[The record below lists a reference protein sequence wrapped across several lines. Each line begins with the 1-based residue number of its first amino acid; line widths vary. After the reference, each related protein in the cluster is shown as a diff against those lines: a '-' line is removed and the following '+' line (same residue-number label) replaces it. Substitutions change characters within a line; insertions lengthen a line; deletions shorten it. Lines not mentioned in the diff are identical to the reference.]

1 MNKISTFIKSSI
13 VSLVAAVGF
22 MSSAVSAN
30 TIDNESQVTVSYSE
44 DTSILSAYLDN
55 SARLLS
61 ELPSVLFSG
70 DVNGLLASVDNPFGI
85 DTRIK
90 TDAASEDDLQTSV
103 IKIINYLFLFLGLAL
118 LVIIIY
124 SGVKIIFSDGD
135 EEAVTGAR
143 TTIMYA
149 ILGVAVIVL
158 SYTLVDFIANVATGG
173 GNE

>member
-1 MNKISTFIKSSI
+1 MNKISTFIKTSLFG
-13 VSLVAAVGF
+13 LVAMLGL
-22 MSSAVSAN
+22 SVSAA
-30 TIDNESQVTVSYSE
+30 
-44 DTSILSAYLDN
+44 SASVLEMPTEAPQEISLWDAYVDN
-55 SARLLS
+55 SAK
-61 ELPSVLFSG
+61 
-70 DVNGLLASVDNPFGI
+70 LLASVENPFGI

-173 GNE
+173 GVE

>member
-1 MNKISTFIKSSI
+1 MNKISTFIKTSLFGLVAMLGLSVSVASASTLETPVEVAQE
-13 VSLVAAVGF
+13 VSLW
-22 MSSAVSAN
+22 
-30 TIDNESQVTVSYSE
+30 D
-44 DTSILSAYLDN
+44 AYVNN
-55 SARLLS
+55 SAK
-61 ELPSVLFSG
+61 
-70 DVNGLLASVDNPFGI
+70 LLASAENPFGI

-124 SGVKIIFSDGD
+124 SGVKIIFSEGD
-135 EEAVTGAR
+135 EEAVTNAR
-143 TTIMYA
+143 TTIIYA

-173 GNE
+173 GAE

>member
-1 MNKISTFIKSSI
+1 MNKISTFIKSSLLSI
-13 VSLVAAVGF
+13 LAIFSFSVSVASASALETPLVEVVQDVNL
-22 MSSAVSAN
+22 VSA
-30 TIDNESQVTVSYSE
+30 YF
-44 DTSILSAYLDN
+44 DN
-55 SARLLS
+55 SAQLLS
-61 ELPSVLFSG
+61 ELPSLLFSG
-70 DVNGLLASVDNPFGI
+70 SIDGLLASVENPFGI

-118 LVIIIY
+118 LGIIIY
-124 SGVKIIFSDGD
+124 AGVRIIFSDG
-135 EEAVTGAR
+135 EEEVVTNAR

-173 GNE
+173 GTEN

>member
-1 MNKISTFIKSSI
+1 MNKISTFIKTSLLSLFATIGFLSS
-13 VSLVAAVGF
+13 VASASTIENSPAVE
-22 MSSAVSAN
+22 
-30 TIDNESQVTVSYSE
+30 DVT
-44 DTSILSAYLDN
+44 ILSAYIDN

-70 DVNGLLASVDNPFGI
+70 SIDGLLASVENPFGI

-103 IKIINYLFLFLGLAL
+103 ISIINYLFLFLGLAL

-173 GNE
+173 ANTN